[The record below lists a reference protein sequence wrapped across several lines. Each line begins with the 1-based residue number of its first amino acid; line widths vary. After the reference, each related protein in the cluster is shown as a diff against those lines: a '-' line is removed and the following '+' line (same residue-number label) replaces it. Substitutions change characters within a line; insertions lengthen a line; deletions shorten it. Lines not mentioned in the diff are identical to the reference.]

1 MSLLSAEVLMMMMM
15 MMIMMIMNRFHLKS
29 MSEKKDA
36 NKPLTL

>member
-15 MMIMMIMNRFHLKS
+15 MMNRFHLKS
-29 MSEKKDA
+29 MSQKKDA